1 LHEPQRGLK
10 KERRT
15 MKKEMVLLTVV
26 VMAIVSISAITPSY
40 AFNPQ
45 PEPPG
50 IWASIYE
57 DLRSLNQ
64 ELSPAL
70 AKLADAKPGA
80 NLTKLGL
87 LKSHGNMMN
96 LLQSLRTKVKGLE
109 GTKGQ
114 EKGVLDICNKM
125 KPKLDNLG
133 LFLKN
138 FKLAIQQGDKPTAQ
152 GLLNQMGETVKGL
165 EALIAK

>member
-1 LHEPQRGLK
+1 
-10 KERRT
+10 
-15 MKKEMVLLTVV
+15 MVFLIIV
-26 VMAIVSISAITPSY
+26 VMAILSISAITLSY

-50 IWASIYE
+50 IWPVFHDDFKSWE
-57 DLRSLNQ
+57 K
-64 ELSPAL
+64 ELAGAQGQL
-70 AKLADAKPGA
+70 AGLKPGA

-87 LKSHGNMMN
+87 LKSHENMMS
-96 LLQSLRTKVKGLE
+96 LFLSLRTKVKNLE

-125 KPKLDNLG
+125 KPQLDSLG

-138 FKLAIQQGDKPTAQ
+138 FKLAIKQGDKPTAQ

-165 EALIAK
+165 EGLLTK

>member
-1 LHEPQRGLK
+1 
-10 KERRT
+10 
-15 MKKEMVLLTVV
+15 MKKTVL
-26 VMAIVSISAITPSY
+26 VSGIIASCFVLGAITGTFGGVEPS
-40 AFNPQ
+40 PWVPIGQ
-45 PEPPG
+45 
-50 IWASIYE
+50 
-57 DLRSLNQ
+57 DLKLFQQ
-64 ELSPAL
+64 ELNPAL
-70 AKLADAKPGA
+70 TKLGDAKPGA

-87 LKSHGNMMN
+87 LKSHENMMS

-125 KPKLDNLG
+125 KPKLDSLG

-138 FKLAIQQGDKPTAQ
+138 FNTAIKQGDKPTAQ

-165 EALIAK
+165 EGMLPRL